1 MKFNYQLSFNFEG
14 KNNHN
19 FSNNEIKLHF
29 FLFFVQKSCCVFA
42 QFKKLLYI
50 CGKIRTC
57 GRTQQNCLILIVVCA
72 QLGSTCDVL
81 SIVAPRRGSLYNK
94 YTRGNQTRN
103 AKKQWPKKSES
114 RILPRELAYPLEPL
128 TEFCTTAQTCR
139 NLLATRSRKPSR
151 K

>member
-29 FLFFVQKSCCVFA
+29 FFVFRE
-42 QFKKLLYI
+42 KKLL
-50 CGKIRTC
+50 CLRTI
-57 GRTQQNCLILIVVCA
+57 QKIVVYLRQNSYLWSHTTELLNTNCGLCTA
-72 QLGSTCDVL
+72 GSTCDVL

-103 AKKQWPKKSES
+103 AKKQWP
-114 RILPRELAYPLEPL
+114 
-128 TEFCTTAQTCR
+128 
-139 NLLATRSRKPSR
+139 
-151 K
+151 

>member
-19 FSNNEIKLHF
+19 FSNNEIKSHF

-50 CGKIRTC
+50 CGKNRIC
-57 GRTQQNCLILIVVCA
+57 GRTQQDCLILIVVCA

-103 AKKQWPKKSES
+103 AKKQWP
-114 RILPRELAYPLEPL
+114 
-128 TEFCTTAQTCR
+128 
-139 NLLATRSRKPSR
+139 
-151 K
+151 